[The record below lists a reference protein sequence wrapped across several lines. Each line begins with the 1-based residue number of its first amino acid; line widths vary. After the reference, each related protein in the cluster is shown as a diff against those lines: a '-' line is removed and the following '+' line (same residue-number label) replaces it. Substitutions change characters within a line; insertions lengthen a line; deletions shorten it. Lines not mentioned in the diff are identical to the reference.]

1 MALPATTAFVMLS
14 VIPSIPLDAPFA
26 EDTAVFS
33 RPDRLVLTLLME
45 AFAPA
50 ASTWITSS
58 SLLSA
63 AMWLGLF
70 AFEPVLFFF
79 DDQNREEL
87 VGSNVV
93 EGKRNA
99 DLKGS
104 TKVKRPAQELSSL
117 GMLRGVQ
124 PVERAFFAAASKAR
138 PERSRRIGRVRAEIN
153 VAQFFPPQ
161 RPIDQEA
168 QGGLVGPLRS

>member
-1 MALPATTAFVMLS
+1 MAFPATTALVMLS

-33 RPDRLVLTLLME
+33 RPDRLELTLLIE

-79 DDQNREEL
+79 DNQHRVEL
-87 VGSNVV
+87 VGSDVV
-93 EGKRNA
+93 EGKRDA
-99 DLKGS
+99 DPEGS
-104 TKVKRPAQELSSL
+104 AKIMRLAQELSRL
-117 GMLRGVQ
+117 GMLRGIQ
-124 PVERAFFAAASKAR
+124 PVERAF
-138 PERSRRIGRVRAEIN
+138 
-153 VAQFFPPQ
+153 
-161 RPIDQEA
+161 
-168 QGGLVGPLRS
+168 

>member
-1 MALPATTAFVMLS
+1 MALPATTAFVMAS

-26 EDTAVFS
+26 EDTASFS
-33 RPDRLVLTLLME
+33 KPERLLFTLLIE

-50 ASTWITSS
+50 ASTWMTSS

-63 AMWLGLF
+63 AMWLDLF

-79 DDQNREEL
+79 DDQHRKEL

-99 DLKGS
+99 EAEGS
-104 TKVKRPAQELSSL
+104 AKIKRPAQELSGL
-117 GMLRGVQ
+117 GVLCGVQ
-124 PVERAFFAAASKAR
+124 PVERAFVAAGPIVR
-138 PERSRRIGRVRAEIN
+138 RVRAEIN
-153 VAQFFPPQ
+153 VA
-161 RPIDQEA
+161 
-168 QGGLVGPLRS
+168 

>member
-26 EDTAVFS
+26 EDTAVLS

-63 AMWLGLF
+63 AMWVGEF
-70 AFEPVLFFF
+70 SFEPILGFF
-79 DDQNREEL
+79 DNHHCKEFI
-87 VGSNVV
+87 GGNVV
-93 EGKRNA
+93 EGNG
-99 DLKGS
+99 DS
-104 TKVKRPAQELSSL
+104 EL
-117 GMLRGVQ
+117 
-124 PVERAFFAAASKAR
+124 ECRAK
-138 PERSRRIGRVRAEIN
+138 I
-153 VAQFFPPQ
+153 Q
-161 RPIDQEA
+161 RP
-168 QGGLVGPLRS
+168 

>member
-1 MALPATTAFVMLS
+1 MALPATTAFVMLT

-45 AFAPA
+45 AVAPA

-70 AFEPVLFFF
+70 GFEPVLFFF

-87 VGSNVV
+87 VGSDVV
-93 EGKRNA
+93 EGKRDA
-99 DLKGS
+99 EPEGS
-104 TKVKRPAQELSSL
+104 AKIKRPAQELP
-117 GMLRGVQ
+117 GFGVLRGIQSVQ
-124 PVERAFFAAASKAR
+124 RAFLAAA
-138 PERSRRIGRVRAEIN
+138 
-153 VAQFFPPQ
+153 
-161 RPIDQEA
+161 PII
-168 QGGLVGPLRS
+168 R